1 MDLLET
7 IIELSE
13 ELDTMN
19 FFVVKREE
27 NEWILKFGRI
37 EIRNFSKDVAFM
49 EMIKAL
55 NLAIAEKQLDDDNKN
70 YWASV
75 I

>member
-7 IIELSE
+7 IIELAE

-19 FFVVKREE
+19 FFTFKREE
-27 NEWILKFGRI
+27 SEWILKFGRI
-37 EIRNFSKDVAFM
+37 EIRIFSKDVTFM
-49 EMIKAL
+49 GMIKAL
-55 NLAIAEKQLDDDNKN
+55 NLAIVEKRLDDDNK
-70 YWASV
+70 YCLASV